1 MTSVSKNMCI
11 DNLADKINKYNTY
24 HSTIKMKLADVKS
37 SGYTDL
43 NKENNRQDPEFEFGG
58 HVKISKYKNWSEEAF
73 VIKEV
78 KNTVP

>member
-43 NKENNRQDPEFEFGG
+43 NKENNRQDPEF
-58 HVKISKYKNWSEEAF
+58 
-73 VIKEV
+73 
-78 KNTVP
+78 